1 MRCLPSGGHPPQTV
15 VTAFSMGK
23 GVISLPPGSLSSSAP
38 HVRGPEVMTVLI
50 MSQSLSLCMTGYA
63 WLGFL
68 KKPLEVVL

>member
-1 MRCLPSGGHPPQTV
+1 
-15 VTAFSMGK
+15 
-23 GVISLPPGSLSSSAP
+23 
-38 HVRGPEVMTVLI
+38 MTVLI